1 MPGTMKGLSLIGLAT
16 AEPGERTFHANDART
31 GERLEPAFHPTG
43 AADLERAATAAEHAF
58 PAYAAT
64 PPAERAAFLRAIA
77 AELEAR
83 GEPIIERADR
93 ETALGTARLTG
104 ELGRTANQ
112 LRLFA
117 TLLDEGAWLDIRI
130 DAADPKRTPAP
141 KPDVRS
147 LRRPL
152 GPVAVFG
159 ASNFPLAFSVAGGD
173 TASALAAGCPVL
185 VKAHPAHPGT
195 SELVARAIRAAAR
208 EQGMPDGV
216 FSLLF
221 DDGYEVGQALVR
233 HPLVRA
239 VGFTGSRSGGQALM
253 RLAAERPEPIPV
265 YAEMSSVNPV
275 FVLPLATRQRPGPIA
290 DALLASFTLGVGQ
303 FCTNPGIVLLE
314 AGEAGD
320 ALRERLVEGARKAEA
335 HAMLTPGIQHAF
347 GAGLQRLADAG
358 ARRLAEGHRGGGLT
372 AASAAVWEADVAAVL
387 DDPRLTQEVFGPTTV
402 LVRYRSDDE
411 LLAFAGAM
419 EGQLTATLHG
429 EDDEWERY
437 RPLVAALERKA
448 GRLIVNQVPTGVE
461 VCRAM
466 VHGGP
471 YPATSDGR
479 TTSVGARAIERFTRL
494 VAYQNFPKALLP
506 AELA

>member
-1 MPGTMKGLSLIGLAT
+1 MPGTLKGLSLIGLAT
-16 AEPGERTFHANDART
+16 AEPGERTFHASDART
-31 GERLEPAFHPTG
+31 GERLEPGIHPAR
-43 AADLERAATAAEHAF
+43 AADLERAAVAAEHAF
-58 PAYAAT
+58 GAYAAI

-77 AELEAR
+77 AELEDR
-83 GEPIIERADR
+83 GEPIIARADR

-117 TLLDEGAWLDIRI
+117 TLLDEGAWLDVRI
-130 DAADPKRTPAP
+130 DAGEPGRTPAP

-185 VKAHPAHPGT
+185 AKAHPAHPGT
-195 SELVARAIRAAAR
+195 CELVARAVRAAAR

-233 HPLVRA
+233 HPQVRA

-275 FVLPLATRQRPGPIA
+275 FVLPLAARRRPGPVA

-320 ALRERLVEGARKAEA
+320 ALRDRLVEGARRAEA
-335 HAMLTPGIQHAF
+335 HAMLTQGIHEAF
-347 GAGLQRLADAG
+347 EGGLRRLADAG
-358 ARRLAEGHRGGGLT
+358 ATRLGEGRRASSLT
-372 AASAAVWEADVAAVL
+372 AASSAVWETDVAATL
-387 DDPRLTQEVFGPTTV
+387 EDPRLTQEVFGPSTL
-402 LVRYRSDDE
+402 LVRYRGDDE

-494 VAYQNFPKALLP
+494 VAFQNFPKALLP
-506 AELA
+506 AELR

>member
-1 MPGTMKGLSLIGLAT
+1 MPGTLKGLTLIGLAT
-16 AEPGERTFHANDART
+16 AQPGERTFHADDART
-31 GERLEPAFHPTG
+31 GERLEPAFHPTR
-43 AADLERAATAAEHAF
+43 AADLERAAVAADHAF
-58 PAYAAT
+58 GAYAAT
-64 PPAERAAFLRAIA
+64 PPAERAAFMRAIA
-77 AELEAR
+77 AELETR
-83 GEPIIERADR
+83 GESIIARADR

-117 TLLDEGAWLDIRI
+117 TLLDEGTWQDVRI
-130 DAADPKRTPAP
+130 DAGDPGRTPAP

-173 TASALAAGCPVL
+173 TASALAAGCPVV

-195 SELVARAIRAAAR
+195 SELVARAVRAAAR

-221 DDGYEVGQALVR
+221 DDGYEVGRELVR

-239 VGFTGSRSGGQALM
+239 VGFTGSRAGGQALM
-253 RLAAERPEPIPV
+253 RLAAERPDPIPV

-275 FVLPLATRQRPGPIA
+275 FVLPLATRRRPGPIA

-320 ALRERLVEGARKAEA
+320 ALRDRLVEGARRTEA
-335 HAMLTPGIQHAF
+335 HAMLTPGIREAF
-347 GAGLQRLADAG
+347 ERGLQRLAEAGGDGERRAPPQASETTPATTQASSTPRSDPLITRPTTLPRDRGCDPACRAG
-358 ARRLAEGHRGGGLT
+358 AGRSGG
-372 AASAAVWEADVAAVL
+372 
-387 DDPRLTQEVFGPTTV
+387 
-402 LVRYRSDDE
+402 
-411 LLAFAGAM
+411 
-419 EGQLTATLHG
+419 
-429 EDDEWERY
+429 Y
-437 RPLVAALERKA
+437 RPR
-448 GRLIVNQVPTGVE
+448 
-461 VCRAM
+461 CR
-466 VHGGP
+466 
-471 YPATSDGR
+471 
-479 TTSVGARAIERFTRL
+479 
-494 VAYQNFPKALLP
+494 
-506 AELA
+506 